1 MPLASREEAAGGG
14 PDYPC
19 CTFRGSI
26 VALDANTGK
35 QIWKTYIIDQEPKPT
50 RKNSRGV
57 QLYAPSGGGI
67 WATPTIDEARGVHV
81 HRHRRRL

>member
-1 MPLASREEAAGGG
+1 LPLASREEAAGGG

-35 QIWKTYIIDQEPKPT
+35 QIWKQYIIEAGAEADDEELARRAALCT
-50 RKNSRGV
+50 VRR
-57 QLYAPSGGGI
+57 GI
-67 WATPTIDEARGVHV
+67 WDTPTIR
-81 HRHRRRL
+81 